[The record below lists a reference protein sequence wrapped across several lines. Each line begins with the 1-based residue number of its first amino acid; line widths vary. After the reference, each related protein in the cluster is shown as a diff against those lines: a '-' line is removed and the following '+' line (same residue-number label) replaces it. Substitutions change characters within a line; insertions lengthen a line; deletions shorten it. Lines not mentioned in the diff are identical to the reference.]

1 MLGRWRYQGLGK
13 WGQLRL
19 RPRHPLAA
27 LFTAGWGTWEVEW
40 RAGSH
45 HPSVPTPRL
54 AEPAWL
60 AADDHRWH
68 PLVLPR
74 GRRAAVVRAAEAALH
89 VAASFR

>member
-1 MLGRWRYQGLGK
+1 MARRWRYQDLGK

-19 RPRHPLAA
+19 RPRRPLAA

-45 HPSVPTPRL
+45 DPSMPAPQL
-54 AEPAWL
+54 AESAWL
-60 AADDHRWH
+60 TPGDHRWH

-74 GRRAAVVRAAEAALH
+74 GRRAAVLRAAEAEL
-89 VAASFR
+89 AAAAATQ